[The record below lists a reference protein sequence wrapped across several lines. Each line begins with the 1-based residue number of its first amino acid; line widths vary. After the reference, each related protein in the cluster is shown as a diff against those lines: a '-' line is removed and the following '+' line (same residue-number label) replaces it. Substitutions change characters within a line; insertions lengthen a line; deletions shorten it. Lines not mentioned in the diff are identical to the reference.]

1 MVAYGTMAATAAGPV
16 PIVLRNPTP
25 QANSVA
31 MTTAEA
37 QSHQQAAL
45 AGLDMAIC
53 GSNLGLGSPR
63 LGMPNGLK
71 MAQSAQLNGMNA
83 GINPFNGKL
92 ECNGYIA

>member
-1 MVAYGTMAATAAGPV
+1 
-16 PIVLRNPTP
+16 
-25 QANSVA
+25 
-31 MTTAEA
+31 
-37 QSHQQAAL
+37 
-45 AGLDMAIC
+45 MAIC